1 MMIAIKILLNQMV
14 SDRPMLMKHLELRRP
29 NSSTNN
35 NGNLDSKLNDVN
47 NSILQLKDLIDQA
60 QKYLHNFQNNIN
72 VTMNPEPTDLN
83 LDVANYLNNQD
94 NSQNHPW
101 KKGTTRIIGNSIL
114 SGLSSECLNKNNKSP
129 NIPWCNH

>member
-60 QKYLHNFQNNIN
+60 QKFLHNLQNTVN
-72 VTMNPEPTDLN
+72 VALKPEQTVFN
-83 LDVANYLNNQD
+83 LGVANYLKNQD
-94 NSQNHPW
+94 NSRNHSR
-101 KKGTTRIIGNSIL
+101 KK
-114 SGLSSECLNKNNKSP
+114 EQP
-129 NIPWCNH
+129 